1 MMASNADILA
11 FQGGLKGASSDAS
24 PFKRPIALAAP
35 PRAWLILIALAFAL
49 AWFGNIG
56 YRKLVK
62 ADEGRYAEIPRE
74 MVASGDWLTPRLNGF
89 KYFEKPALQYW
100 ATAAAFSVFG
110 LHDWAARLWPA
121 LTGFLGVLLVW
132 LIGNRAFGPPVGLA
146 AAAVLASSGIYAFVG
161 HFLTLDMGVSV
172 FMSATVLFCMMGQR
186 DGLSPRDER
195 NWMLAA
201 WAAAALAML
210 SKGLIGI
217 VLPGAAFLA
226 YVLLA
231 RDWRRL
237 ARLHWLPGL
246 ALFLLITAPWFVAVS
261 LANKEFFHFFFIHE
275 HFERF
280 LTKQHGRYQPF
291 WYFVPVLALGAT
303 PWLFSLAAG
312 FFNACKGKAVYVAPE
327 VKLSRVRSFNAERF
341 LALWCAVVFLFFS
354 ASDSKLG
361 SYILPLFPAVA
372 LLTALQLRRASCGGL
387 ALQAGFAMLLG
398 AAACLLAPQLT
409 RFAEPSLP
417 AELLANYV
425 PWVFAAGAALALGGA
440 AAAWTAWRGLG
451 LASLLLLA
459 AGSLGFV
466 QLAINGH
473 ESLSPLYSAY
483 DVAQKIKPALRPDTP
498 VYTVN
503 TFDHTLPYYLGRT
516 VTMVGYMDEL
526 TIAVGWEPEKFLPDL
541 AAFQRRW
548 MADRDAWAVF
558 APSDFAALAPALKST
573 MDVIAEDPRR
583 VVVRKKAA

>member
-1 MMASNADILA
+1 MASNADILA
-11 FQGGLKGASSDAS
+11 FQGGLKGAPSDAS
-24 PFKRPIALAAP
+24 PFKRPLALAAP
-35 PRAWLILIALAFAL
+35 PHAWLILIALAFAL

-146 AAAVLASSGIYAFVG
+146 SAAVLASSGIYAFVG

-186 DGLSPRDER
+186 DGTAPRAER

-217 VLPGAAFLA
+217 VLPGAAFAA

-246 ALFLLITAPWFVAVS
+246 ALFLLIAAPWFIAVS
-261 LANKEFFHFFFIHE
+261 LANQEFFHFFFIHE

-312 FFNACKGKAVYVAPE
+312 FANACKGKAVYVAPE
-327 VKLSRVRSFNAERF
+327 VKLSRMRSFNSERF

-361 SYILPLFPAVA
+361 SYILPLFPAAA
-372 LLTALQLRRASCGGL
+372 LLTG
-387 ALQAGFAMLLG
+387 
-398 AAACLLAPQLT
+398 
-409 RFAEPSLP
+409 
-417 AELLANYV
+417 
-425 PWVFAAGAALALGGA
+425 
-440 AAAWTAWRGLG
+440 
-451 LASLLLLA
+451 
-459 AGSLGFV
+459 
-466 QLAINGH
+466 
-473 ESLSPLYSAY
+473 
-483 DVAQKIKPALRPDTP
+483 
-498 VYTVN
+498 
-503 TFDHTLPYYLGRT
+503 
-516 VTMVGYMDEL
+516 
-526 TIAVGWEPEKFLPDL
+526 
-541 AAFQRRW
+541 
-548 MADRDAWAVF
+548 
-558 APSDFAALAPALKST
+558 
-573 MDVIAEDPRR
+573 
-583 VVVRKKAA
+583 